1 MQPSDYNISK
11 LSIKSWAEEDRP
23 REKML
28 LHGRS
33 HLTDAELLAILLG
46 SGSRNESALDLS
58 KRILSKA
65 EHNLHT
71 LGTMSLH
78 ELMQFKGVGEAK
90 AITISAALELG
101 RRRTSHDVQTLPAI
115 TCSGDSFKIL
125 YPLLADQSK
134 EYFWVCYL
142 NRKNLVIHKECISS
156 GGITGTIVDV
166 RLIFKKA
173 LEVMACGIILAH
185 NHPSGNLNPSDKDRN
200 LTRKIYEAGKL
211 MEIMVLDHI
220 IIAGTKYYS
229 FADNGLMS

>member
-28 LHGRS
+28 HHGRT

-65 EHNLHT
+65 ENNLHT

-101 RRRTSHDVQTLPAI
+101 RRRTSHDVQTLPSI

-125 YPLLADQSK
+125 YPLLADHSK
-134 EYFWVCYL
+134 EYFWVCFL

-156 GGITGTIVDV
+156 GGISGTVVDV

-173 LEVMACGIILAH
+173 LEVMASAIVLAH
-185 NHPSGNLNPSDKDRN
+185 NHPSGNLNPSDKDRT
-200 LTRKIYEAGKL
+200 LTRKLYEAGKL
-211 MEIMVLDHI
+211 MDIMILDHI

-229 FADNGLMS
+229 FADNGLLS